1 LAKNVFRPAEVIQG
15 TEKVFIEPP
24 DNSSFRGQAAGVSDV
39 EALDAV
45 EEYHGPTADD
55 IRREAELFRHE
66 FEHDKEKMIAGARL
80 EADRII
86 KEAETSAF
94 EQVRIKTEEAA
105 QLRRQAEEDVER
117 IRSEAAQISEQTIRD
132 SQNKADE
139 IREEAKK
146 AGYGEGREEGWKEGR
161 EEAERVIERL
171 HIILSK
177 SIEKRFDILKDSE
190 AQVIHLI
197 LQIAR
202 KVVKVI
208 SENQKN
214 IVINNTIQA
223 LQKLKNKSDVVIRVN
238 LADLNL
244 VTEHTKDIINMI
256 ENVKSITVM
265 EDSTVDRGGCVIETD
280 FGEIDA
286 RIAAQLREI
295 EERILELSPIRTVE
309 KYREPL

>member
-1 LAKNVFRPAEVIQG
+1 MAKNVFRPAEVIQG
-15 TEKVFIEPP
+15 TEKVFIEAP
-24 DNSSFRGQAAGVSDV
+24 DNPAFKGQAGGADLEV
-39 EALDAV
+39 LDDV
-45 EEYHGPTADD
+45 EEYKGPTADD
-55 IRREAELFRHE
+55 LRKEAELFRHE
-66 FEHDKEKMIAGARL
+66 FEHDKEKMITGARL
-80 EADRII
+80 EAEKII
-86 KEAETSAF
+86 KAAETSAF
-94 EQVRIKTEEAA
+94 DQIRLKTEEAA
-105 QLRRQAEEDVER
+105 DLRRQAEEESEK
-117 IRSEAAQISEQTIRD
+117 IRSEAARISEQTIRE
-132 SQNKADE
+132 SQDKADQ

-146 AGYGEGREEGWKEGR
+146 AGYTEGREAGWAEGR
-161 EEAERVIERL
+161 AEAQRVIERL

-177 SIEKRFDILKDSE
+177 AIEKRFDILKDSE

-214 IVINNTIQA
+214 IVINNTVQA

-244 VTEHTKDIINMI
+244 VTEHTKDIINMV
-256 ENVKSITVM
+256 ENVKTITVM

-295 EERILELSPIRTVE
+295 EERILELSPIQTAE
-309 KYREPL
+309 KYREPV

>member
-24 DNSSFRGQAAGVSDV
+24 DSPFKAQAGDDAL
-39 EALDAV
+39 EALDDV
-45 EEYHGPTADD
+45 QEYKGPTADD

-66 FEHDKEKMIAGARL
+66 FEHDKDKMITGARL
-80 EADRII
+80 EAERIV

-94 EQVRIKTEEAA
+94 EQIRTKTEEAT
-105 QLRRQAEEDVER
+105 QLRRQAEEDSER
-117 IRSEAAQISEQTIRD
+117 IRIEASRISEQTIRE
-132 SQNKADE
+132 SQDKADQV
-139 IREEAKK
+139 RQEAKK
-146 AGYGEGREEGWKEGR
+146 AGYEEGREAGWKEGR
-161 EEAERVIERL
+161 AEAERIIERL

-177 SIEKRFDILKDSE
+177 AIEKRFDILKDSE

-208 SENQKN
+208 SDNQKN

-244 VTEHTKDIINMI
+244 LTEHTKDIINMI

-265 EDSTVDRGGCVIETD
+265 EDSTVDKGGCVIETD
-280 FGEIDA
+280 FGELDA
-286 RIAAQLREI
+286 RISAQLREI
-295 EERILELSPIRTVE
+295 EERILELSPIKAME

>member
-1 LAKNVFRPAEVIQG
+1 MAKNVFRPAEFIQG
-15 TEKVFIEPP
+15 SEKVFIEPP
-24 DNSSFRGQAAGVSDV
+24 DNPAFRQAGGADLES
-39 EALDAV
+39 LDDV
-45 EEYHGPTADD
+45 EEYKGPTADD

-66 FEHDKEKMIAGARL
+66 FEHDKETMIAGARL
-80 EADRII
+80 EAEKIV
-86 KEAETSAF
+86 KAAETSAF
-94 EQVRIKTEEAA
+94 EQVRLKTEEAA
-105 QLRRQAEEDVER
+105 QLKRQAEEDSEK
-117 IRSEAAQISEQTIRD
+117 IRAEAARLSEKTIRE
-132 SQNKADE
+132 SQDRAE
-139 IREEAKK
+139 AIREETKK
-146 AGYGEGREEGWKEGR
+146 TGYEEGREAGWKEGR
-161 EEAERVIERL
+161 AEAERVIERL
-171 HIILSK
+171 HLILSK
-177 SIEKRFDILKDSE
+177 AIEKRFDILKDSE

-244 VTEHTKDIINMI
+244 VTEHTKDIIGMV